1 MALIKQCSVLLLL
14 FLAVSVLQAQKDT
27 VLLKLYVYDGIT
39 QKGVSGVSIIN
50 PNGSLTQATDTRG
63 LANLR
68 IYKTDT
74 LFLFYP
80 GYRTTKFMITD
91 TARRTEYS
99 LNISI
104 EPLSTG
110 LNQAVIIKAPK
121 TLEQIEEERKK
132 LGITPKELDRPII
145 QPFTSPISALY
156 EILSNRAQEREKLKS
171 QIKEDDRRRIFKE
184 LLNYYNENELIDL
197 PEKYYD
203 EFIDYCELPLEFL
216 KYSTDYEITKTV
228 IDKYKKY
235 SRMSGIVK

>member
-1 MALIKQCSVLLLL
+1 MRLFTAVLLSAL
-14 FLAVSVLQAQKDT
+14 VLIAENVNAQKDT
-27 VLLKLYVYDGIT
+27 VLLKLYVYDSYT

-50 PNGSLTQATDTRG
+50 PNWGNTHATDSRG
-63 LANLR
+63 LASLKIN
-68 IYKTDT
+68 KTDT

-80 GYRTTKFMITD
+80 GYRTTRFMITD
-91 TARRTEYS
+91 TAKRAEYT
-99 LNISI
+99 LNISFD
-104 EPLSTG
+104 PLSTG

-132 LGITPKELDRPII
+132 LGITPKELDRPMI

-184 LLNYYNENELIDL
+184 LLNYYNENQLIDL
-197 PEKYYD
+197 PEQYYE
-203 EFIDYCELPLEFL
+203 EFIDYCDLSLEFL

-235 SRMSGIVK
+235 SRTSGIVK